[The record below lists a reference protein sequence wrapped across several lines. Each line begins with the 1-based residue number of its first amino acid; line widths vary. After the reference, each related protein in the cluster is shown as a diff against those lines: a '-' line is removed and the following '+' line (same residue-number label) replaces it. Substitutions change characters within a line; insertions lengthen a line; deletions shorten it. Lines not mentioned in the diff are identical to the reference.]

1 MTVLD
6 DIRMLLHSICHAPL
20 KNTLEEHIEYIKGVQ
35 KQACAILSV
44 LDAASSS
51 DRSDNMSDTMSLLS
65 LDPSVTFEQTMTT
78 DLDVAVLHASPFL
91 LRLPDKR
98 YVPLP
103 ELNIKQEQHRLHRIF
118 ADSNRALRTVHGV
131 MSVDSLRKVLDRNV
145 TVLHFSGHG
154 GGANEADQDFL
165 VFEDCNATGLG
176 HLIDSTTL
184 QSILCS
190 GLPTPSLKLV
200 FVSSCHSRQVGEVF
214 LRAGVQHVVCV
225 KQNEK
230 ILDEVSIIFSQAFY
244 HAILHG
250 KTVPQAF
257 AIAQTRVSA
266 ETTNQYK
273 VESGKFVLLQRCRCD
288 ALERQD
294 DCKCVFEP
302 LFFDVPHGKFFN
314 LQLHNA
320 QKKYML
326 PALPPIVLGREMEL
340 HTLAMLVHAP
350 GGLVTVRGAP
360 GIGKSTVALKV
371 AHFMHE
377 RQVFEDGVVFC
388 NVRGLTTVESLEASI
403 RSTLLAEDSMN
414 VNAPLHTLLHHTLV
428 IIDHVDDTCRGP
440 FRSFLVSLLS
450 QSPRAKFVVT
460 STQALDMTDEKVVE
474 LHRLA
479 PSQAARLFL
488 KKAPRACHRLDFPEE
503 ITKPLDVELTHHP
516 LLAYLDGHPQ
526 AIALCASLLQDKTLP
541 ELTHAI
547 CSQTTSLPPLMTSL
561 QVAIS
566 SLSDPDTMRFFALQG
581 YLPAGALAS
590 DYRAMFDRDWER
602 HASVLCRYS
611 LLQKQHHFPIK
622 CTPRQK
628 DIHHEALLA
637 ALQDYDKYVSGTTR
651 TMRPAMERSR
661 SSVEES
667 LQKTI
672 SHAHLQSLSI
682 LFSTFPFITS
692 YARRWVRAPDAIRW
706 TAHFAKSMRWTHQ
719 YIGTFSSFSNAAYL
733 ILDIHEA
740 NAWNCIERYEQGSND
755 MPSNLPTEPTS
766 EHESSDSPNQA
777 TPDETSTGPSGEKP
791 PLRKKKRQPK
801 WASATAS
808 LACYFAH
815 TLFLAGRHEG
825 ACRAVKSGLDI
836 AKAHGLK
843 TVQANLTKLWATI
856 LVQEKKVEEAKV
868 QFGLALLLYRAGDN
882 KIGQASTLTG
892 IGMVH
897 SRQGNL
903 RAAHSSFT
911 KALALYEWS
920 NHVLGQLNCHQRLGH
935 LEKKLK
941 MGDEVELTQ
950 HYAASRR
957 LQGDLNNKK
966 EDELVRW
973 VGHEMSLLLEI
984 SVDITKRLPSKI
996 RTDDGKQHDDED
1008 VSSFARRK
1016 SYDSTRRRP
1025 IGGAKIFL

>member
-1 MTVLD
+1 M
-6 DIRMLLHSICHAPL
+6 
-20 KNTLEEHIEYIKGVQ
+20 EYISTLRT
-35 KQACAILSV
+35 QAVAILSV
-44 LDAASSS
+44 LDAAPSSS
-51 DRSDNMSDTMSLLS
+51 DRSDLLSDTMSLLS
-65 LDPSVTFEQTMTT
+65 VDPSAPHEHSLHT

-91 LRLPDKR
+91 LQLPDKR

-118 ADSNRALRTVHGV
+118 SDSNRALRTIHGV
-131 MSVDSLRKVLDRNV
+131 MSVDTLRKVLDRNA

-154 GGANEADQDFL
+154 GGGVGDGQQDFL

-176 HLIDSTTL
+176 HLIDSPTL

-190 GLPTPSLKLV
+190 GLPSPSLKLV

-230 ILDEVSIIFSQAFY
+230 ILDEVSIMFAQAFY

-250 KTVPQAF
+250 RTVPQAF
-257 AIAQTRVSA
+257 AIAQSRVRA
-266 ETTNQYK
+266 ETSSQLK
-273 VESGKFVLLQRCRCD
+273 FESGKFVLLQRCSCA
-288 ALERQD
+288 ALERPN

-302 LFFDVPHGKFFN
+302 LFFDVPQGKFFN

-320 QKKYML
+320 QKRHLL

-340 HTLAMLVHAP
+340 HTLATLLHAP
-350 GGLVTVRGAP
+350 GGLVTIRGAP
-360 GIGKSTVALKV
+360 GIGKSTVALKL
-371 AHFMHE
+371 AHFMQE
-377 RQVFEDGVVFC
+377 RQVFEGGVVYC

-403 RSTLLAEDSMN
+403 RSTLLAEDSMP

-428 IIDHVDDTCRGP
+428 IVDHVQDNL
-440 FRSFLVSLLS
+440 SFQHFVGKLLS
-450 QSPRAKFVVT
+450 QCPRLKLVVT
-460 STQALDMTDEKVVE
+460 STQAFDMTDEKVVE
-474 LHRLA
+474 LHRLSS
-479 PSQAARLFL
+479 SQAARLFL
-488 KKAPRACHRLDFPEE
+488 KKSPRACHRLDFPEV
-503 ITKPLDVELTHHP
+503 ITRPLDVELMHHP

-547 CSQTTSLPPLMTSL
+547 CSQTASLPPLMTSL
-561 QVAIS
+561 QVAIG
-566 SLSDPDTMRFFALQG
+566 SLTDPDTLRFFALQG

-590 DYRAMFDRDWER
+590 DFRAMFGRDWER

-622 CTPRQK
+622 CKPRQK
-628 DIHHEALLA
+628 DIHHEALLS
-637 ALQDYDKYVSGTTR
+637 ALQHYGEFVSGSTR
-651 TMRPAMERSR
+651 KSARSPLERSR
-661 SSVEES
+661 TSIEEA
-667 LQKTI
+667 LQKTL
-672 SHAHLQSLSI
+672 SHAHLQSLSL

-692 YARRWVRAPDAIRW
+692 YARRWVRPPDAIRW

-719 YIGTFSSFSNAAYL
+719 YIGTFSPFSNAAYL

-740 NAWNCIERYEQGSND
+740 NAWNCLERFDQASCDVPNNN
-755 MPSNLPTEPTS
+755 PPTETS
-766 EHESSDSPNQA
+766 DHESSDSPNQA
-777 TPDETSTGPSGEKP
+777 TPDETSAGQSGEKP
-791 PLRKKKRQPK
+791 PLRRRKRQPK

-825 ACRAVKSGLDI
+825 AVRALKSGLDI
-836 AKAHGLK
+836 AKEHGLK
-843 TVQANLTKLWATI
+843 VAQANLTKLWATI
-856 LVQEKKVEEAKV
+856 LVQDKKFEEAKV
-868 QFGLALLLYRAGDN
+868 QFGLALLLYRAGDS
-882 KIGQASTLTG
+882 KVGQASTLTG

-897 SRQGNL
+897 SRLGNL
-903 RAAHSSFT
+903 RAAHSGFS

-920 NHVLGQLNCHQRLGH
+920 NHILGQLNCHQRLGH

-941 MGDEVELTQ
+941 MGDELELTQ

-957 LQGDLNNKK
+957 LQGDLNNRK
-966 EDELVRW
+966 EDEFVRW

-984 SVDITKRLPSKI
+984 PADVAKRTPSKVKI
-996 RTDDGKQHDDED
+996 EDDKQGDDEE

-1025 IGGAKIFL
+1025 SGGTKIVV

>member
-350 GGLVTVRGAP
+350 GGLVT
-360 GIGKSTVALKV
+360 
-371 AHFMHE
+371 
-377 RQVFEDGVVFC
+377 
-388 NVRGLTTVESLEASI
+388 
-403 RSTLLAEDSMN
+403 
-414 VNAPLHTLLHHTLV
+414 
-428 IIDHVDDTCRGP
+428 
-440 FRSFLVSLLS
+440 
-450 QSPRAKFVVT
+450 
-460 STQALDMTDEKVVE
+460 ALDMTDEKVVE

-966 EDELVRW
+966 EHELVRW